1 MNGNA
6 VNINEYNV
14 NEDPV
19 NSPGYPLTSSKYV
32 PHSKSSLVRAM
43 RNMGPN
49 VGWGPAVSSV
59 GNSWNAK
66 KLHEYIAIRNN
77 MKAQYGNKW
86 VEAEAVKN
94 NSERALQKELTRV
107 NKSYRE
113 DMAALESE
121 FVSTTGII
129 SPSQLNKSVK
139 EQVNNIEADY
149 DSRLITEDDAR
160 RTIEEIYDNA
170 ERLTN
175 SMPPEKRTAY
185 MEAWSNL
192 KKKYKEELKAA
203 NALLDPYRSFAMGTP
218 YTPANT
224 NFTKKLKNARKRAQN
239 FMNGK

>member
-1 MNGNA
+1 MNGDA
-6 VNINEYNV
+6 VNMNEYNV

-19 NSPGYPLTSSKYV
+19 NLPGV
-32 PHSKSSLVRAM
+32 RESKSSLVRAM
-43 RNMGPN
+43 RKMGPN

-59 GNSWNAK
+59 GNSNWNAK
-66 KLHEYIAIRNN
+66 KLPNYAAIRNN

-94 NSERALQKELTRV
+94 NSERALQAELTRV
-107 NKSYRE
+107 NKSYKE
-113 DMAALESE
+113 GMAALENE

-129 SPSQLNKSVK
+129 SPSQLDKTVK

-160 RTIEEIYDNA
+160 RRIEEIYDNA
-170 ERLTN
+170 EQQTN
-175 SMPPEKRTAY
+175 SMPPEKISEY

-192 KKKYKEELKAA
+192 EKKYKKELKAA
-203 NALLDPYRSFAMGTP
+203 KALLDPYKSFAMGTP
-218 YTPANT
+218 YAVATT
-224 NFTKKLKNARKRAQN
+224 NFTKKLRNARKRAQN